1 MAVFAYKAK
10 TKEGKKL
17 KGKIESV
24 TKRDAMEELRSMDLV
39 VFEVVS
45 MSSVLNKDITLR
57 KKLKEKEFIV
67 FLRQFSTLLNAGI
80 LVVDGI
86 ELLAKQTTDA
96 VLTDALEK
104 LASEIQD
111 GEALSVAMA
120 KQPKVFPDLLVHM
133 IHSAEI
139 SGRLEEVLDQMATY
153 YEKQHRIKKK
163 VETAMTYPLVVGSL
177 AIAITIFLLVF
188 IVPIFSEMFASMGG
202 ELPAITQ
209 FVLNLSN
216 FFKDYWLLLVVAI
229 VLLVVGSKRFFKQER
244 YAYSLDV
251 LVLRFP
257 LIGMFIQKT
266 LLARMTQT
274 LSSLL
279 NSSVPIL
286 DAIDVTS
293 QVVGNRVVSKVL
305 KVARK
310 DVEQG
315 ESLAKA
321 MEGHWFFPPLIT
333 QMIQVGESSG
343 ELDTMLRKVADIYD
357 QELEE
362 ASDKLQ
368 SLIEPI
374 MIITLAIIV
383 GFIVMAIVVPMFSL
397 FETF

>member
-1 MAVFAYKAK
+1 MAIFSYQAK
-10 TKEGKKL
+10 TKDGKKL
-17 KGKIESV
+17 KGKIESI
-24 TKRDAMEELRSMDLV
+24 TKRDAIEELRNMDLV
-39 VFEVVS
+39 VFEVEP
-45 MSSVLNKDITLR
+45 MSSLLNKDISLR
-57 KKLKEKEFIV
+57 KTLKEKEFII
-67 FLRQFSTLLNAGI
+67 FLRQFATLLNAGI
-80 LVVDGI
+80 LLVDSI
-86 ELLAKQTTDA
+86 QLLAKQTTDP
-96 VLTDALEK
+96 VLTTALEK
-104 LASEIQD
+104 LIADIQD
-111 GEALSVAMA
+111 GEALSVAMK

-133 IHSAEI
+133 THSSEV
-139 SGRLEEVLDQMATY
+139 SGRLEEVMDQMASY
-153 YEKQHRIKKK
+153 YEKQYRIKKK

-177 AIAITIFLLVF
+177 AIGITIFLLVF
-188 IVPIFSEMFASMGG
+188 IVPIFSDMFASMGG

-209 FVLNLSN
+209 LVLNLSY
-216 FFKDYWLLLVVAI
+216 FFKDFWIWLVLA
-229 VLLVVGSKRFFKQER
+229 VLLIVVMSQRLLQQDR
-244 YAYSLDV
+244 YAYSRDV

-257 LIGMFIQKT
+257 LIGMFMQKT

-293 QVVGNRVVSKVL
+293 QVVGNRVVRNVL

-321 MEGHWFFPPLIT
+321 MDGHWFFPPLIT

-343 ELDTMLRKVADIYD
+343 ELDTMLKKVADIYD

-362 ASDKLQ
+362 ASNKLQ

-374 MIITLAIIV
+374 MIVTLAVLV
-383 GFIVMAIVVPMFSL
+383 GFIVMAIVVPMFGM

>member
-1 MAVFAYKAK
+1 MAVFSYQAK
-10 TKEGKKL
+10 TKDGKKL

-39 VFEVVS
+39 VFKVEP
-45 MSSVLNKDITLR
+45 MNALLNKDITLR
-57 KKLKEKEFIV
+57 KTLKEKEFII
-67 FLRQFSTLLNAGI
+67 FLRQFATLLNAGI
-80 LVVDGI
+80 LLVDSV
-86 ELLAKQTTDA
+86 ELLAKQTTDS
-96 VLTDALEK
+96 VLMVALET
-104 LASEIQD
+104 LASDVQN
-111 GEALSVAMA
+111 GEALSVAMT

-133 IHSAEI
+133 THSAEV
-139 SGRLEEVLDQMATY
+139 SGRLEEVMDQMASY
-153 YEKQHRIKKK
+153 YEKQYRIKKK
-163 VETAMTYPLVVGSL
+163 VETAMTYPLVVGTL
-177 AIAITIFLLVF
+177 AIGITIFLLVF
-188 IVPIFSEMFASMGG
+188 IVPIFSDMFASMGG
-202 ELPAITQ
+202 ELPAITKL
-209 FVLNLSN
+209 VLNLSN
-216 FFKDYWLLLVVAI
+216 FFKDFWILMVLVVLLLVVASQR
-229 VLLVVGSKRFFKQER
+229 LLKQER
-244 YAYSLDV
+244 YAYSKDV
-251 LVLRFP
+251 FLLRFP
-257 LIGMFIQKT
+257 LIGLFMQKT

-321 MEGHWFFPPLIT
+321 MDGHWFFPPLIT

-343 ELDTMLRKVADIYD
+343 ELDTMLKKVADIYD

-374 MIITLAIIV
+374 MIVTLAVFV
-383 GFIVMAIVVPMFSL
+383 GFIVMAIVVPMFGM